1 MFSNVVTFRK
11 EDATLELPTYPGTHS
26 GDIRFQMKTTAT
38 DGIIFQNTGPYS
50 FLEVRIVCELSL
62 VKNGWGKDGFIQI
75 GWMDGWING
84 QWLDR
89 WINGWM
95 NEYQVDYFYSSLQS
109 ETSFSSDLMLETEFR
124 HLNCKRRIRST
135 MTTGTLFR

>member
-50 FLEVRIVCELSL
+50 FLEVRIVCELL
-62 VKNGWGKDGFIQI
+62 FMKNAWRKHQFLN
-75 GWMDGWING
+75 NG
-84 QWLDR
+84 
-89 WINGWM
+89 
-95 NEYQVDYFYSSLQS
+95 
-109 ETSFSSDLMLETEFR
+109 
-124 HLNCKRRIRST
+124 
-135 MTTGTLFR
+135 